1 MRLEI
6 ETEPKLAEDHSI
18 ARLAHTSLVSLR
30 VQPQV
35 N

>member
-1 MRLEI
+1 MRLKI
-6 ETEPKLAEDHSI
+6 KTETKLAEDHSI
-18 ARLAHTSLVSLR
+18 ARLAHTNLVSLR